1 MWYKRLGHQW
11 NRTKSF
17 IHGGYRQ
24 LHGWAGEVERAAGI
38 GKRIFSTIAPILD
51 DLGAGQAL
59 QGGMKAIQGYDD
71 LRQGVVDAD
80 ATVRRHA
87 SRVGGADL
95 FY

>member
-1 MWYKRLGHQW
+1 MWYKHLDRHW

-17 IHGGYRQ
+17 IHQGYRQ

-38 GKRIFSTIAPILD
+38 GKRIFSTIAPILQ

-71 LRQGVVDAD
+71 LRGRVMDVDEN
-80 ATVRRHA
+80 VRRHA
-87 SRVGGADL
+87 SRVGSADL

>member
-1 MWYKRLGHQW
+1 MWYKHLDRHW

-17 IHGGYRQ
+17 IHQGYRQ

-38 GKRIFSTIAPILD
+38 GKRIFSTIAPILQD
-51 DLGAGQAL
+51 FGAGQAL

-71 LRQGVVDAD
+71 LRGRVMDVDEN
-80 ATVRRHA
+80 VRRHA
-87 SRVGGADL
+87 SRVGSAEL